1 MIFFIIILLLVFS
14 YDFTKMRNQMDRII
28 EQNDEMIQLM
38 KKGKKRNRCY
48 LA

>member
-38 KKGKKRNRCY
+38 KKRKEEE
-48 LA
+48 